1 MKIELSPEEA
11 RVIGC
16 LIEKQITTPDQY
28 PLSLNSLTNACNQ
41 KSNREPVMAL
51 DESTVQHTLDAL
63 QRKHHVIERSGFGSR
78 VGKFQHVF
86 CNTAHGSLRFTP
98 QELAI
103 VCELL
108 LRGPQTPGEL
118 RGRASRMAK
127 FADVAEVEAAL
138 GTLAHRREGA
148 LVQRLAREP
157 GRRDSRYA
165 QLFTGPVPEAGDAAD
180 EPADAGGATSAPGAS
195 GAARIEE
202 LEFKLAH
209 LERGLQELS
218 DVVARQQQDL
228 ERLAQRNLAL
238 GREIE
243 SLQGG
248 GDDAATRTEV
258 PPHY

>member
-11 RVIGC
+11 RVVGA

-28 PLSLNSLTNACNQ
+28 PLSLNALTNACNQ
-41 KSNREPVMAL
+41 KSNRDPVMAL
-51 DESTVQHTLDAL
+51 DEAAVQRTLDSL
-63 QRKHHVIERSGFGSR
+63 QKKHHVIERAGFGSR

-86 CNTAHGSLRFTP
+86 CNTAHGSLQFTP
-98 QELAI
+98 QELAL

-118 RGRASRMAK
+118 RSRAARMAK
-127 FADVAEVEAAL
+127 FADVEEVEAAL
-138 GTLAHRREGA
+138 QGLAGRTGGA
-148 LVQRLAREP
+148 VVQRLAREP
-157 GRRDSRYA
+157 GRRDARYA
-165 QLFTGPVPEAGDAAD
+165 QLFTGPVAAAPVE
-180 EPADAGGATSAPGAS
+180 EPAPVATQAGAATGS
-195 GAARIEE
+195 GAASRLEE

-228 ERLAQRNLAL
+228 ERLGQRNHALAS
-238 GREIE
+238 EVE
-243 SLQGG
+243 ALQAA
-248 GDDAATRTEV
+248 GDDAATRTEI

>member
-1 MKIELSPEEA
+1 MKIELSPDEA
-11 RVIGC
+11 RVLGS

-28 PLSLNSLTNACNQ
+28 PLSLNALTNACNQ
-41 KSNREPVMAL
+41 KSNRDPVMAL
-51 DESTVQHTLDAL
+51 DEAAVQRTLDSL
-63 QRKHHVIERSGFGSR
+63 QKKHHVIERSGFGSR

-86 CNTAHGSLRFTP
+86 CNTAHGSLQFTP

-103 VCELL
+103 LCELL

-118 RGRASRMAK
+118 RTRASRMAR
-127 FADVAEVEAAL
+127 FADVGEVEAAL
-138 GTLAHRREGA
+138 RALAGRADGA
-148 LVQRLAREP
+148 VVQRLAREP
-157 GRRDSRYA
+157 GRRDACYA
-165 QLFTGPVPEAGDAAD
+165 QLFTGPVAAAPPE
-180 EPADAGGATSAPGAS
+180 EVPPATGRESTRLPGAT
-195 GAARIEE
+195 ARVEE

-228 ERLAQRNLAL
+228 ERLAQRNHAL

-243 SLQGG
+243 ALQAA
-248 GDDAATRTEV
+248 GDDAATRTEI